1 MKRGQTIKALQSPE
15 VKALSAEIDSIR
27 GELHTG
33 SLDAVRRMGVALER
47 GARLLSKDLFEQWWR
62 AKCFSKS
69 TVRNYR
75 GVAHL
80 SRQEPAFYAR
90 CQSLDPTNVY
100 RILSLPK
107 ADRLRVLDIVEDV
120 CATDLSAKAFH
131 EIVAQV
137 VPRPPR
143 ASDDSLFVATLPA
156 RTASFVAALDR
167 ASTLPPARLAKVRQE
182 LLVVLRRV
190 CPLAVLLQRRLG
202 GIARPSAKPPAP
214 TAPTLPSA
222 PPKPG
227 ISRPSS
233 LATRPL
239 PKRKPQASR

>member
-15 VKALSAEIDSIR
+15 VKALSAEIDTIR

-47 GARLLSKDLFEQWWR
+47 GARMLSKDLFEQWWR

-75 GVAHL
+75 GVARL
-80 SRQEPAFYAR
+80 SRQEPGLYAR

-107 ADRLRVLDIVEDV
+107 VDRVRVLDAVEGDT
-120 CATDLSAKAFH
+120 CATDLSATEFRKLVG
-131 EIVAQV
+131 EI

-143 ASDDSLFVATLPA
+143 RSDDSLFVASLPA
-156 RTASFVAALDR
+156 RTATFVAALDR
-167 ASTLPPARLAKVRQE
+167 ARTLPPARFAKVRKE

-190 CPLAVLLQRRLG
+190 CPLAVFLQRRLG
-202 GIARPSAKPPAP
+202 GIARQPKPPVSP
-214 TAPTLPSA
+214 TAPEPAVAATL
-222 PPKPG
+222 
-227 ISRPSS
+227 SRPP
-233 LATRPL
+233 AT
-239 PKRKPQASR
+239 ASRLLAKKKGQ